1 MVKRINTRYSARW
14 SDEDLDVLFLYNCHS
29 GRQQYRAVVEAVVDE
44 FEKNGAKITT
54 KKLDFVGNPFD
65 DVSSVNLVVV
75 AGGDGSVGYV
85 VDAMQREGI
94 DLPLGIIPAGTAND
108 FASMLGIPHNPRK
121 AVQHILQ
128 TPIRKVDCGRVN
140 GRYFVNIFSFGL
152 FTTTSQRTFDSY
164 KRLFG
169 RLAYIVEGMREL
181 RHIRSLPLRVDVGD
195 ECFDFEVVMALVF
208 NGHTAGRIPL
218 ASDAEYDDGL
228 LDGLFFI
235 RRRTLRLI
243 FDALLYLCGGKP
255 TSVLHIKSRSF
266 RITSTLSDIAT
277 DVDGQGGP
285 TLPLDV
291 ECLHQAIKIRG

>member
-1 MVKRINTRYSARW
+1 
-14 SDEDLDVLFLYNCHS
+14 
-29 GRQQYRAVVEAVVDE
+29 
-44 FEKNGAKITT
+44 
-54 KKLDFVGNPFD
+54 
-65 DVSSVNLVVV
+65 
-75 AGGDGSVGYV
+75 
-85 VDAMQREGI
+85 
-94 DLPLGIIPAGTAND
+94 
-108 FASMLGIPHNPRK
+108 
-121 AVQHILQ
+121 
-128 TPIRKVDCGRVN
+128 
-140 GRYFVNIFSFGL
+140 
-152 FTTTSQRTFDSY
+152 
-164 KRLFG
+164 
-169 RLAYIVEGMREL
+169 
-181 RHIRSLPLRVDVGD
+181 
-195 ECFDFEVVMALVF
+195 MALVF